1 MIVNIDGYD
10 GTGKTTLARRI
21 ASERGFVY
29 IEKPFILKYSIENNC
44 SMKEAKEKTS
54 LIETELYRQGD
65 KQKLIDFYCDG
76 IIWLIALKDKMN
88 VVLDRGILTTYAVF
102 GSSETKSEFVKY
114 LKQGIAFDLS
124 IYLTADD
131 LERRKRII
139 LNDPNDPDLKYPIEW
154 RKNDLEE
161 FAQEQKINYVKIETD
176 GVDKEGVVMAALEI
190 IDHYPNSIITKTS
203 NAIKKLGGLKNE
215 ISNN

>member
-10 GTGKTTLARRI
+10 GTGKTTLAKRI
-21 ASERGFVY
+21 ASARGFVY

-44 SMKEAKEKTS
+44 SMKMAKEKTS
-54 LIETELYRQGD
+54 LIETKLYCQGD
-65 KQKLIDFYCDG
+65 IQKLIDFYCDG

-88 VVLDRGILTTYAVF
+88 IVLDRGILTTYAVF
-102 GSSETKSEFVKY
+102 GNSETKSEFVKY
-114 LKQGIAFDLS
+114 LEQGIAFDLS

-176 GVDKEGVVMAALEI
+176 GVDKEDVAMTALET
-190 IDHYPNSIITKTS
+190 IDQYSNSIITK
-203 NAIKKLGGLKNE
+203 NFECNKKFRRLKK
-215 ISNN
+215 